1 MVELLRDGVRGLLVA
16 ALPGQQLVDER
27 VVRLAQDVLL
37 QVLLEALN
45 GVDELERLD
54 LPLQSKWGEV
64 SDRCL
69 GFPAMSLNFGEEEK
83 P

>member
-1 MVELLRDGVRGLLVA
+1 LHVVELLRDGVRGLLVA

-54 LPLQSKWGEV
+54 LPL
-64 SDRCL
+64 
-69 GFPAMSLNFGEEEK
+69 
-83 P
+83 